1 MPTFQ
6 ILEAEMVMLARDS
19 LVAETHDEPER
30 SAGFDPEASAQ
41 GALGSTSSA
50 LALGRWLHRVMMPTH

>member
-6 ILEAEMVMLARDS
+6 ILEAEMAMQARDS
-19 LVAETHDEPER
+19 LVAETHDEAER
-30 SAGFDPEASAQ
+30 SAGFEPEASVP

-50 LALGRWLHRVMMPTH
+50 RALGRWLHRVMMPTH